1 MKLVKL
7 EFDKCRRRKVL
18 LVCAAVVAAE
28 LLWFGMYLTRQD
40 GSDLVQG
47 WLLLFYNLAVID
59 AIILPIS
66 VATIASR
73 NCELEHKGAT
83 LKLLETAVT
92 PGQLYTAKLIWGALV
107 LAALLAVRSVLFL
120 GMGVQAGFP
129 GPVPWGQFALFTL
142 LSWTVSMMIYA
153 LQQGLSLRFANQ
165 AAALVCGIFG
175 SFVGI
180 MSMLFPDWLVRC
192 VPWGYYGLM
201 ALARMQWDEATRF
214 TQYFWRQPEMLDV
227 VLLCLWGILFLLI
240 GRTLFVRKE
249 V

>member
-73 NCELEHKGAT
+73 N
-83 LKLLETAVT
+83 LLN
-92 PGQLYTAKLIWGALV
+92 
-107 LAALLAVRSVLFL
+107 LLLNWILLR
-120 GMGVQAGFP
+120 MKRGFRKYIK
-129 GPVPWGQFALFTL
+129 QF
-142 LSWTVSMMIYA
+142 
-153 LQQGLSLRFANQ
+153 
-165 AAALVCGIFG
+165 
-175 SFVGI
+175 
-180 MSMLFPDWLVRC
+180 
-192 VPWGYYGLM
+192 
-201 ALARMQWDEATRF
+201 
-214 TQYFWRQPEMLDV
+214 
-227 VLLCLWGILFLLI
+227 
-240 GRTLFVRKE
+240 
-249 V
+249 